1 MENRSIR
8 QKLTGLQEKEIEE
21 LECRRKV
28 RGIVT
33 SLNGSTKGA
42 RERAFGKDMEFW
54 DIQTLTRLVK
64 QNESGMKFISIPA
77 IDEFEWDNY
86 DRNGE

>member
-1 MENRSIR
+1 
-8 QKLTGLQEKEIEE
+8 
-21 LECRRKV
+21 
-28 RGIVT
+28 
-33 SLNGSTKGA
+33 
-42 RERAFGKDMEFW
+42 MEFW